1 MFQYHLP
8 PLTNI
13 LYLCLDI
20 YARYFTNFY
29 YPTFYIFVDVS
40 DKLLKRRKCN
50 SNGKNNVLYSHIF
63 FAIDRHDITEILM
76 KVELITITLTP
87 LQLIN
92 VQMMVFV
99 THNYLIYQE
108 LA

>member
-1 MFQYHLP
+1 MCRI
-8 PLTNI
+8 N
-13 LYLCLDI
+13 CLNEENVI
-20 YARYFTNFY
+20 QMVRITY
-29 YPTFYIFVDVS
+29 YT
-40 DKLLKRRKCN
+40 
-50 SNGKNNVLYSHIF
+50 SHIF

>member
-1 MFQYHLP
+1 M
-8 PLTNI
+8 

-50 SNGKNNVLYSHIF
+50 SNGKNNVLYKSYIF
-63 FAIDRHDITEILM
+63 CNWPPWYNWNIDESGVNHHNSNSPAIDKCPNDGVCHT
-76 KVELITITLTP
+76 
-87 LQLIN
+87 
-92 VQMMVFV
+92 
-99 THNYLIYQE
+99 
-108 LA
+108 